1 MQDRYSGDVGDF
13 GKFSLLRNL
22 LPRNEFKI
30 GVVWYL
36 YPDESHNNDGRH
48 IEYLKNPEYLTC
60 DGELRDKLKLITGN
74 MRSVSELEHNGILPN
89 NTVYYSEQLNFHNT
103 NSKQTQSDK
112 TARLNSRLKWL
123 NDAVETVSDCNAVF
137 LDPDNGLEIKSCN
150 KRSMIKSGKFAYYT
164 EVNSLF
170 KNKDICIIYHHMN
183 MNSPHP
189 KQIEDRILELRNKVN
204 PSGKIF
210 SARFKP
216 YSPRAYFILTRDI
229 KEQSVYVNL
238 KNFLNSPCG
247 VHWDCYSEG

>member
-22 LPRNEFKI
+22 LPQNEFKL

-36 YPDESHNNDGRH
+36 CPNESHNNDGRH
-48 IEYLKNPEYLTC
+48 IEYLDKNEYLTC
-60 DGELRDKLKLITGN
+60 DINLRNKLKDITGN
-74 MRSVSELEHNGILPN
+74 KRSVQGLEQSKILPV
-89 NTVYYSEQLNFHNT
+89 NTIFFSEKLDFHIKNL
-103 NSKQTQSDK
+103 SQSQHDK
-112 TARLNSRLKWL
+112 AARLNNRLKWF
-123 NDAVETVSDCNAVF
+123 NNAVDAVSNCNAVF

-150 KRSMIKSGKFAYYT
+150 KMSMIKSGKFAYYT
-164 EVNSLF
+164 EVSRLF
-170 KNKDICIIYHHMN
+170 ENKDICIIYHHMN

-216 YSPRAYFILTRDI
+216 YSPRAYFILTKDI
-229 KEQSVYVNL
+229 KEQSIYLNF

-247 VHWDCYSEG
+247 IHWDCYSEG